1 MLTSFISFCNANQEC
16 CNGIY
21 KADKTQCNDLEMYC
35 KGHVEQFSRA
45 FEKFSRKMSYNYS
58 RHLKNTWKSTNRL
71 IRRKMSPISN
81 SFECLNTHWIS
92 TYHPIWTQ
100 NILKD
105 SKNILLHMNFGGSKI
120 RSVHT
125 LITFVIPWTFF
136 DRWYISEVE
145 YKNLFSSWHL

>member
-1 MLTSFISFCNANQEC
+1 MASIKLIKPNAMTLKCIAKVTWNNFQELL
-16 CNGIY
+16 
-21 KADKTQCNDLEMYC
+21 KK
-35 KGHVEQFSRA
+35 V
-45 FEKFSRKMSYNYS
+45 SRKMSYNYS

-71 IRRKMSPISN
+71 SPISN
-81 SFECLNTHWIS
+81 SFECLKTHWIS
-92 TYHPIWTQ
+92 IYHPIWTQ

-136 DRWYISEVE
+136 DRWYISEAE
-145 YKNLFSSWHL
+145 YQNLFSSWHLYIARYSHEMISR